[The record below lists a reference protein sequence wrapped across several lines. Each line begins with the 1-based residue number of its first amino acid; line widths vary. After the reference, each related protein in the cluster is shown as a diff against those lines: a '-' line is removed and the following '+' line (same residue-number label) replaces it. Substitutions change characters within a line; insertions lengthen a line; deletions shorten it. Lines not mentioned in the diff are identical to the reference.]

1 MNEIGAIGSYAL
13 TLQQLQLSIIKQN
26 AEMQQQVAEILLD
39 SERTAP
45 GSSDKGTTI
54 DINI

>member
-45 GSSDKGTTI
+45 VSSDKGTTV

>member
-45 GSSDKGTTI
+45 VSSDKGTMV